1 MGANGRAGS
10 VRAKGLSPAAL
21 QDLQEATKA
30 AKAAAAAATEAA
42 NAALAAARDAQ
53 AAADRAK
60 ETVGIV
66 SKEVVEAVTSAY
78 GLNNGG
84 PKVGIIPAQMP
95 ETAYNNIKPAPAPP
109 AEPPPVRLAPG
120 ASGITSTAEKEAAAL
135 VSAAA
140 ASAAAA
146 EAAEAAKVAQTSAAA
161 AAKATAKAEAA
172 EAAVSVP
179 TAARDISL
187 SRPLEEMTPEL
198 APPPVPAATEAG
210 ASGV

>member
-95 ETAYNNIKPAPAPP
+95 EIDTD
-109 AEPPPVRLAPG
+109 R
-120 ASGITSTAEKEAAAL
+120 
-135 VSAAA
+135 
-140 ASAAAA
+140 
-146 EAAEAAKVAQTSAAA
+146 
-161 AAKATAKAEAA
+161 
-172 EAAVSVP
+172 
-179 TAARDISL
+179 
-187 SRPLEEMTPEL
+187 
-198 APPPVPAATEAG
+198 
-210 ASGV
+210 